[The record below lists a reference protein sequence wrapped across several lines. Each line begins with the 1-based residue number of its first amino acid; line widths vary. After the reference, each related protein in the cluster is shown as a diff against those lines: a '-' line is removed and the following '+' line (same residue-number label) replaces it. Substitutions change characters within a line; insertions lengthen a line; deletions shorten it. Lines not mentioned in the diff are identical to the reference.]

1 LGYNLTVG
9 LIKKEIMQSKA
20 ITLEEYLAELTEE
33 RKQIITKLRQ
43 VILDNLP
50 DGFKEE
56 MSYGMLGYVVPHS
69 LYPPGYHCNPKI
81 PLPFISLASQKA
93 HIGFYHMG
101 IYSDEKLLKWFTSEY
116 EKTDIKVK
124 LNMGK
129 SCIRFKKEAHIPF
142 ELLGELVAKV
152 TTKDWIAI
160 YESMYK

>member
-1 LGYNLTVG
+1 
-9 LIKKEIMQSKA
+9 MQSKA
-20 ITLEEYLAELTEE
+20 TTPEQYLSELTED
-33 RKQIITKLRQ
+33 RKPIITKLRQ

-56 MSYGMLGYVVPHS
+56 MSYGMLGYVVPHTI
-69 LYPPGYHCNPKI
+69 YPDGYHCDPKR
-81 PLPFISLASQKA
+81 PLPFINLASQKA

-101 IYSDEKLLKWFTSEY
+101 IYVNEELLNWFTAEY

-142 ELLGELVAKV
+142 ELLGQLVAKV
-152 TTKDWIAI
+152 TPKDWIAT
-160 YESMYK
+160 YEAAYKK

>member
-1 LGYNLTVG
+1 
-9 LIKKEIMQSKA
+9 MQSKA
-20 ITLEEYLAELTEE
+20 TTPEQYLSELTED
-33 RKQIITKLRQ
+33 RKPIIMKLRQ
-43 VILDNLP
+43 IILENLP

-69 LYPPGYHCNPKI
+69 LYPSGYHCNPKL

-101 IYSDEKLLKWFTSEY
+101 IYANEELLNWFTSEY

-129 SCIRFKKEAHIPF
+129 SCIRFKKEAHIPYK
-142 ELLGELVAKV
+142 LLGDLIAKM
-152 TTKDWIAI
+152 TPQDWIAT
-160 YESMYK
+160 YEAAYKK

>member
-1 LGYNLTVG
+1 
-9 LIKKEIMQSKA
+9 MQSKA
-20 ITLEEYLAELTEE
+20 TTPEQYLSELTGD
-33 RKQIITKLRQ
+33 RKPIITKLRQ

-69 LYPPGYHCNPKI
+69 LYPSGYHCDPKL
-81 PLPFISLASQKA
+81 PLPFISLASQKQ

-101 IYSDEKLLKWFTSEY
+101 MYANEELLNWFTTEY

-129 SCIRFKKEAHIPF
+129 SCIRFKKEAHIPY
-142 ELLGELVAKV
+142 ELLGELVSKV
-152 TTKDWIAI
+152 TVQDWIATDETNI
-160 YESMYK
+160 KN